1 MFIGKYYLHADDK
14 GRLRIPLKFRYNM
27 GTAGIYAMYTADG
40 CLSIITAETASNMIE
55 KFEGMVTVAA
65 SESLNNARILKS
77 SMFELTED
85 NQGRFTLAPEAKQF
99 AGISKDVVFI
109 GVGKKIELWDVERW
123 EAHCRGEKYDYM
135 YKQNFTSINPEMTF

>member
-55 KFEGMVTVAA
+55 KFEGMGLSRKKQMT
-65 SESLNNARILKS
+65 SNITTTKMNMGIL
-77 SMFELTED
+77 L
-85 NQGRFTLAPEAKQF
+85 
-99 AGISKDVVFI
+99 I
-109 GVGKKIELWDVERW
+109 
-123 EAHCRGEKYDYM
+123 
-135 YKQNFTSINPEMTF
+135 